1 MRINGLVLTALVA
14 LGVVIAYN
22 KVTSSGGVMR
32 KGS

>member
-22 KVTSSGGVMR
+22 KVTTGGVMR